1 MQLDFSK
8 QIKAARSGPK
18 SAAQTPAEPEE
29 RKKGSAVNQ
38 PNSAASSITFSG
50 KVTQSLK
57 NKVKEHNEKHSKKNL
72 S

>member
-29 RKKGSAVNQ
+29 RKKDLLL
-38 PNSAASSITFSG
+38 I
-50 KVTQSLK
+50 SLILLPALLHL
-57 NKVKEHNEKHSKKNL
+57 VKK
-72 S
+72 